1 MNTTSYLPGQG
12 LFNFVSEYI
21 TEEEPSPAPA
31 PSPEPSPAPVPSP
44 EPVVIAE
51 PVNSRNL
58 WLENDKLKKEIDDQ
72 GSIIEKLDNR
82 LADVRD
88 EIKVIKYQ
96 KSIAVEMCAASGVEN
111 DKLKEEIQIMKQEMK
126 VLRSMCGL
134 DRRLK
139 LTKIKEED
147 LHKYCQY
154 DLKKFHPK
162 YGKQDFSLILINK
175 TRYDLEPTMKND
187 DTGYKYSPYRGVI
200 PINYTMRFSI
210 NEQHYLHPSQGP
222 QYNIIIKSSL
232 AGAWKRGHSATPDLI
247 QNINSYTQFNSL
259 NNDIDEYYLMNI
271 TFPKLPDFMK
281 IENMNTLDIDIYKMK
296 GIYVI
301 TYE

>member
-1 MNTTSYLPGQG
+1 MNTSPYLPGQG

-21 TEEEPSPAPA
+21 NEEAPSPAPA
-31 PSPEPSPAPVPSP
+31 PNPEPSPSPSPTPIP

-58 WLENDKLKKEIDDQ
+58 LL
-72 GSIIEKLDNR
+72 
-82 LADVRD
+82 
-88 EIKVIKYQ
+88 
-96 KSIAVEMCAASGVEN
+96 EN
-111 DKLKEEIQIMKQEMK
+111 DKLKEEIQIMKQDMK

-162 YGKQDFSLILINK
+162 YGKQNFSLILINK

-281 IENMNTLDIDIYKMK
+281 IENMNTLDIYIYKMK